1 MRALARLLPL
11 LKGFTGEVLLS
22 LLLGVA
28 AIAAGIGLLGT
39 SAYLIASAALR
50 PSIAE
55 LQVAIVGVRFFGIS
69 RGVFRYFERLFSHSV
84 NLRFLTCLRD
94 DFYRRVEP
102 GAPSNLMTFRS
113 GDLLEGVMGDHET
126 LQNFYVRVIAP
137 AVVALVIIIG
147 VSFFVGGYALQLGL
161 ILALGL
167 VSGGFIHP
175 LFSMLLSK
183 HHLQRLASSRAAV
196 SARMVEVLQGLE
208 DIQVCNAQQSY
219 FGSLLDEFEKTGAAQ
234 KRLTNISAGSSG
246 LSLLITNL
254 TVLGLLW
261 AAIPLIG
268 TGDFSGISLA
278 VVTLVAL
285 ASFEAILPMPSA
297 ALHLNASAIAA
308 SRLNSIG
315 SEADEKHESSYS
327 GVPSPSPLLRFDDV
341 SFAYEPETAPLLMNI
356 DFVLQR
362 GRKVALV
369 GASGVGKTSLVN
381 LLLGF
386 TQPLAGKITC
396 AGMDPRY
403 TDPERYRSQ
412 IAVLQQSAYLFN
424 DTLRGNL
431 LLAKAEAQDAEII
444 RVLNEVELADWFSSL
459 PEGLDTWIGEHGMK
473 MSGGE
478 RQRLAIARVLL
489 QEKPLI
495 VLDEPTANLDQLTAR
510 RVMKTLF
517 NRAADS
523 GVLLIT
529 YDVGLLSLVDE
540 ILVISGGKITQRGTL
555 QSLQKQEGDFRRFFA
570 LESDRLNE
578 L

>member
-529 YDVGLLSLVDE
+529 YDVGLLCLVDE